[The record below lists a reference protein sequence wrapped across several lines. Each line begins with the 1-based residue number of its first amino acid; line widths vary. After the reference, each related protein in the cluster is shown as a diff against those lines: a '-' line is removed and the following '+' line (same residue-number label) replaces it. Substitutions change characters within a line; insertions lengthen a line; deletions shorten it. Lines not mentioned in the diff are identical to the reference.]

1 MKLYVIGIGPGG
13 ADQMTPRARQAIEHS
28 DIIAGYTTYIDL
40 VRPLIGDKEILQTPM
55 KKEIDR
61 CKLARDAAL
70 TGKTV
75 SMICSGDAG
84 VYGMAGLMYEV
95 CEQHPDMDIE
105 VIPGITAACGGAAVL
120 GAPLI
125 HDFAVISLSDLLTPW
140 EKIQKR
146 LDFAAQADFCICLYN
161 PSSHKRADYLQ
172 KACDILLKSKSPETP
187 CGTVRNIGRDGEC
200 GEIYTLAQL
209 RDTKVDMF
217 TTVFIGNSQTRV
229 INGKLVPP
237 RGYENKRDGC
247 FFPAPVRARRCAG
260 SCRRRVCRQRSVS
273 RQNTEKRS
281 CRS

>member
-13 ADQMTPRARQAIEHS
+13 ADQMTPRARQAMENS

-61 CKLARDAAL
+61 CNLARDAAL
-70 TGKTV
+70 SGKTV

-84 VYGMAGLMYEV
+84 VYGMAGLMYQV
-95 CEQHPDMDIE
+95 CEQYPELDIE

-140 EKIQKR
+140 ETIAKR
-146 LDFAAQADFCICLYN
+146 LDLASQADFCICLYN
-161 PSSHKRADYLQ
+161 PSSHKRTDYLQ
-172 KACDILLKSKSPETP
+172 KACDIMLQSKSPETP
-187 CGTVRNIGRDGEC
+187 CGTVRNIGRDGEQ

-229 INGKLVPP
+229 IHGKLVTP
-237 RGYENKRDGC
+237 RGYENK
-247 FFPAPVRARRCAG
+247 
-260 SCRRRVCRQRSVS
+260 
-273 RQNTEKRS
+273 
-281 CRS
+281 

>member
-13 ADQMTPRARQAIEHS
+13 ADQMTPRARQAMENS

-61 CKLARDAAL
+61 CNLARDAAL
-70 TGKTV
+70 SGKTV

-84 VYGMAGLMYEV
+84 VYGMAGLMYQV
-95 CEQHPDMDIE
+95 CEQYPELDIE

-125 HDFAVISLSDLLTPW
+125 HDFAIISLSDLLTPW
-140 EKIQKR
+140 ETIAKR
-146 LDFAAQADFCICLYN
+146 LDLASQADFCICLYN
-161 PSSHKRADYLQ
+161 PSSHKRTDYLQ
-172 KACDILLKSKSPETP
+172 KACDIMLQSKSPETP
-187 CGTVRNIGRDGEC
+187 CGTVRNIGRDGEQ

-229 INGKLVPP
+229 IHGKLVTP
-237 RGYENKRDGC
+237 RGYENK
-247 FFPAPVRARRCAG
+247 
-260 SCRRRVCRQRSVS
+260 
-273 RQNTEKRS
+273 
-281 CRS
+281 

>member
-13 ADQMTPRARQAIEHS
+13 ADQMTPRARQVIEHS

-70 TGKTV
+70 SGKTV

-187 CGTVRNIGRDGEC
+187 CGTVRNIGRDGER

-229 INGKLVPP
+229 INGKLVTP
-237 RGYENKRDGC
+237 RGYENK
-247 FFPAPVRARRCAG
+247 
-260 SCRRRVCRQRSVS
+260 
-273 RQNTEKRS
+273 
-281 CRS
+281 

>member
-13 ADQMTPRARQAIEHS
+13 ADQMTPRARQAMEKS

-61 CKLARDAAL
+61 CNLARDAAL
-70 TGKTV
+70 SGKTV

-84 VYGMAGLMYEV
+84 VYGMAGLMYQV
-95 CEQHPDMDIE
+95 CEEYPEIDIE

-140 EKIQKR
+140 ETIAKR
-146 LDFAAQADFCICLYN
+146 LDLASQADFCICLYN

-172 KACDILLKSKSPETP
+172 KACDIMLKSKSPETP
-187 CGTVRNIGRDGEC
+187 CGTVRNIGRDGEQ

-229 INGKLVPP
+229 IHGKLVTP
-237 RGYENKRDGC
+237 RGYENK
-247 FFPAPVRARRCAG
+247 
-260 SCRRRVCRQRSVS
+260 
-273 RQNTEKRS
+273 
-281 CRS
+281 